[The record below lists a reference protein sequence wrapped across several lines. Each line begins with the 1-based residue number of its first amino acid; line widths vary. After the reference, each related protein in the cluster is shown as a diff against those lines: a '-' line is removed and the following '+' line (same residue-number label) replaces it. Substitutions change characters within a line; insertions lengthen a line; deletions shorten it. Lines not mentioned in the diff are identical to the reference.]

1 MAFMRSISSI
11 STWLIP
17 VYQSRMSAQL
27 LSNSLP
33 QEDLWL
39 IEEAVS
45 KIRVQRKHSSLNSRK
60 GRLTEFEERSFRVPP
75 PSVLIRVYRRL
86 NNQLTIFFGR

>member
-1 MAFMRSISSI
+1 MAVMRSISSI

-33 QEDLWL
+33 QEDLWM

-45 KIRVQRKHSSLNSRK
+45 KIRVQRKHSSLNSRR
-60 GRLTEFEERSFRVPP
+60 GRGTEFKERSFRVAPL
-75 PSVLIRVYRRL
+75 SALIRVYRRL
-86 NNQLTIFFGR
+86 NNQVTILFGR